1 MGGFGSGRPWS
12 GKPKVEQAS
21 PLNVMKL
28 FRDGHIRQGQGWQTS
43 LIWTSSRD
51 QSQTGS
57 IGFRSWCD
65 RDDEPDRIEL
75 YGTYRDKPF
84 SQTIRLVSIPGTK
97 GGKRWFAV
105 CPVTGRRCLKLVLSG
120 RHGGW
125 VSVPASGFRYYSEC
139 EDYLGRCRSAID
151 RAEAKQKRLSK
162 YARQSTRDR
171 VRRELCA
178 AEWRWQQVFEVYA
191 GRLNMRLSRAG
202 LADWV

>member
-21 PLNVMKL
+21 PLNVTKL
-28 FRDGHIRQGQGWQTS
+28 FRNGYIRPGHSWFTS

-57 IGFRSWCD
+57 IGFRAWCD

-75 YGTYRDKPF
+75 HGTFRDKPF

-97 GGKRWFAV
+97 GGKRWFAI

-125 VSVPASGFRYYSEC
+125 VSVPASGFRYYSEG
-139 EDYLGRCRSAID
+139 EDYLDRCRSAID
-151 RAEAKQKRLSK
+151 RVQAKQKRLSK
-162 YARQSTRDR
+162 YARHSTRDR
-171 VRRELCA
+171 LRRELWA
-178 AEWRWQQVFEVYA
+178 AEWRWQQGFEFFA
-191 GRLNMRLSRAG
+191 GRLNERLARAG
-202 LADWV
+202 LADRI

>member
-21 PLNVMKL
+21 PLNVAKL
-28 FRDGHIRQGQGWQTS
+28 FRDGHIRPGHSWQTS

-57 IGFRSWCD
+57 IGLRAWCD
-65 RDDEPDRIEL
+65 LDYEPDRIEL
-75 YGTYRDKPF
+75 HGTYRDKPF
-84 SQTIRLVSIPGTK
+84 SQTIELVSIPGTK
-97 GGKRWFAV
+97 GGKRWFAI
-105 CPVTGRRCLKLVLSG
+105 CPVNGRRCLKLVLSG
-120 RHGGW
+120 RYGGW

-139 EDYLGRCRSAID
+139 EDYLGRCRAAID

-162 YARQSTRDR
+162 YARKATRDR
-171 VRRELCA
+171 VRRELWA

-191 GRLNMRLSRAG
+191 GQLSARLARAG
-202 LADWV
+202 LSDWL